1 MTFCVIMAKKILL
14 PPENQRLIEFRRS
27 FNKDQKEISYVLGIS
42 RAGVSNI
49 ETGRAKLTESNI
61 NRLCR
66 EYNLNPDWIKHG
78 AEPMFLEE
86 PEVKKSLI
94 PVIADIPA
102 GSWEYWIDSYNPDAE
117 EDWFAAPGVFG
128 RKLFG
133 IRVKGDSMEPIL
145 YEGDILI
152 IDPHKKFQRG
162 IAVVRHKEGYKIR
175 NVRKKGKYTFLLMP
189 INQAY
194 EDEEISLDEETRLY
208 VPVKVVSFRDI

>member
-1 MTFCVIMAKKILL
+1 MTKKSLFL
-14 PPENQRLIEFRRS
+14 PENQRLIEFRRLL
-27 FNKDQKEISYVLGIS
+27 NKDQKEISYVLGIS

-49 ETGRAKLTESNI
+49 ETSRAKLTESNI
-61 NRLCR
+61 RRLCR

-78 AEPMFLEE
+78 TEPMFLEE

-94 PVIADIPA
+94 PIIADIPA
-102 GSWEYWIDSYNPDAE
+102 GSWEYLIDFYSLGEA
-117 EDWFAAPGVFG
+117 EDWIAAPGVFG

-152 IDPHKKFQRG
+152 IDPYKKFQRG

-175 NVRKKGKYTFLLMP
+175 NVQIKGKYTFFLMP
-189 INQAY
+189 VNQAY
-194 EDEEISLDEETRLY
+194 EDEVISLDEETRLY
-208 VPVKVVSFRDI
+208 VPVKVITIKDI